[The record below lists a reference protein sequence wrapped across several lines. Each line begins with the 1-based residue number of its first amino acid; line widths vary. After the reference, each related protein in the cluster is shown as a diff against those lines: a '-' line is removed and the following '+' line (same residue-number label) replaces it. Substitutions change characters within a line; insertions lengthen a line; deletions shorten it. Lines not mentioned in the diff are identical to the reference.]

1 MKGGAQTALAIG
13 VGYVLG
19 RRRKMRV
26 ATALALGAATGGL
39 GKLGPLALKRA
50 GKYLGST
57 DIGGALGPQV
67 GEIASTIRGDLVDA
81 GKAAATAAVSNRIE
95 SLSDSLHD
103 RAETLRNPEAA
114 VAGASESVG
123 RAGRALSRRGR
134 RGRPAEDTDEERE
147 SERSNGRSR
156 RPARSQA
163 QEPEDE
169 YEDEE
174 AYDDE
179 PDDELDEPADEDED
193 LDDEEDE
200 GLVDDEE
207 PVDEEEPEDGEA
219 APRRTRTSRSPVTR
233 TRR

>member
-50 GKYLGST
+50 AKYLGST

-67 GEIASTIRGDLVDA
+67 GEIASTIRSDLLDA
-81 GKAAATAAVSNRIE
+81 GKAAATAAVSGRIE
-95 SLSDSLHD
+95 SLSDTLHD
-103 RAETLRNPEAA
+103 RAEALRNPEAA

-123 RAGRALSRRGR
+123 RAGQSLSRRGR
-134 RGRPAEDTDEERE
+134 RGRPAEETDEERE
-147 SERSNGRSR
+147 EERGNGRYR
-156 RPARSQA
+156 RSARSEA
-163 QEPEDE
+163 REPEDE

-174 AYDDE
+174 DY
-179 PDDELDEPADEDED
+179 DDELDEPEDDLDEPADEAED
-193 LDDEEDE
+193 LD
-200 GLVDDEE
+200 G
-207 PVDEEEPEDGEA
+207 EEPEDEEA
-219 APRRTRTSRSPVTR
+219 APRRTRTSRSPVAR

>member
-57 DIGGALGPQV
+57 EIGGALGSQV
-67 GEIASTIRGDLVDA
+67 GEITSIIRGDLLDA
-81 GKAAATAAVSNRIE
+81 GKAAATAAVSGRIE
-95 SLSDSLHD
+95 SLSDTLHD

-114 VAGASESVG
+114 VAGASESVS
-123 RAGRALSRRGR
+123 RAGRSLSRRGR
-134 RGRPAEDTDEERE
+134 RGRPAEETDDERGEERG
-147 SERSNGRSR
+147 NGRSR
-156 RPARSQA
+156 RPARSEA
-163 QEPEDE
+163 REPEDE

-179 PDDELDEPADEDED
+179 LDEPDDELDEPDDELDELDETADEAED
-193 LDDEEDE
+193 FD
-200 GLVDDEE
+200 G
-207 PVDEEEPEDGEA
+207 EEPEDEEA
-219 APRRTRTSRSPVTR
+219 APRRTRTSRSPVAR

>member
-26 ATALALGAATGGL
+26 ATVLALGAATGGL
-39 GKLGPLALKRA
+39 GKFGPVLLKRA

-67 GEIASTIRGDLVDA
+67 GEIASTIRSDLLDA
-81 GKAAATAAVSNRIE
+81 GKAAATAAVSGRIE

-114 VAGASESVG
+114 VAGAGETVG
-123 RAGRALSRRGR
+123 RAGRSLSRLGR
-134 RGRPAEDTDEERE
+134 RGRPAEDTGEERDQ
-147 SERSNGRSR
+147 ERGHGRAR

-179 PDDELDEPADEDED
+179 PDEPAEEYEDFED
-193 LDDEEDE
+193 
-200 GLVDDEE
+200 
-207 PVDEEEPEDGEA
+207 EEPEDSEA
-219 APRRTRTSRSPVTR
+219 APRRTRTSRSPVAR

>member
-39 GKLGPLALKRA
+39 GRLGPVALKRA
-50 GKYLGST
+50 GKYLAST

-67 GEIASTIRGDLVDA
+67 GEIASTIRGDLLDA
-81 GKAAATAAVSNRIE
+81 GKAAAAAAVSGRIE
-95 SLSDSLHD
+95 SLSDTLHD
-103 RAETLRNPEAA
+103 RAESLRNPEAL
-114 VAGASESVG
+114 VAGASETAG
-123 RAGRALSRRGR
+123 RAGRSLSRRGR
-134 RGRPAEDTDEERE
+134 RGRPAEDADEERE
-147 SERSNGRSR
+147 QERSNGRAR

-179 PDDELDEPADEDED
+179 LDEPADEGEVLDEEEPEYEDED
-193 LDDEEDE
+193 ED
-200 GLVDDEE
+200 
-207 PVDEEEPEDGEA
+207 EPEDGEA
-219 APRRTRTSRSPVTR
+219 APRRTRTSRSPVAR